1 MQRMIRQFAAEY
13 TSKTS
18 STQDSSSPNS
28 TKNQSLLKASPVA
41 SSTAGARAQNPVL
54 SKLLMADQD
63 SPLDLTVRKSQLDPS
78 EQDGVLD
85 LSTKKSPCAGNA
97 SLSHSPGCSATPGN
111 GRPGRPSQHHA
122 EGLRSGDGV
131 PPRSWQ
137 DGTREG
143 SGHSTSL
150 KVPLARSLQI
160 SEELL
165 SRNQHATA
173 ASHGPSGLQNHG
185 QHMILSREASWAKP
199 HYEFNFTRMKFRG
212 NGALHNISDLPFLTE
227 NSAFQKMA
235 LQTKQ
240 DGKKDMS
247 HSTPVDLKIPQV
259 RGMDLSWES
268 RSGDQYS
275 YSSLVMGSQTESA
288 LSKKL
293 RAILPKQ
300 NRRSL
305 LDPGPDS
312 WGSDAEQSTSGQP
325 YSTSDQEGDP
335 GSKQPRKK
343 RGRYRQYN
351 SEILE
356 EAISVVMNGKMSVSK
371 AQSIYGIPH
380 STLEYKVKERLGTL
394 KNPPKKKMKLM
405 RSEGQDVSVKLE
417 IDPQGEAAHSANE
430 SKDDSLSKA
439 FWICSFTELDL
450 MVLQVERQLIIAVQK
465 IDRTP
470 FCFAQP
476 KEVMGFICKMTLS
489 TVHEALEQPYFLK
502 RSLFLKRKEKEKKNE
517 ETAQAVAIDSLGQPK
532 SPLEKIMVRLCEY
545 HQKHFVRV
553 LNDICTEVQTG
564 YEGQQ
569 LSGPENLDVPTC
581 SSGCSQYHIENQE
594 HGTSCSESKLPLLLD
609 AEQSE
614 ARGSLRIL
622 CHALKHAVELKSTDR
637 RENCSS
643 VRRDFPEL
651 PTIRTTSIS
660 PRDSPTQGY
669 LTASNT
675 HHSIKNLEGQT
686 SAIEQETG
694 TRKGEDD
701 KDQVQSRGLLGG
713 YVAVKATNVNINE
726 ENLENRVSSLKNPFK
741 AFPEETRETA
751 FTTSSPRRADKENA
765 LQCGSKAFMHQ
776 DTEINDQE
784 TRSKVENH
792 YLASGKSKGVCHMHP
807 GDKTHVEN
815 AKDIWL
821 PINSMP
827 AVHHKTTNGHSRVK
841 SISAS
846 TKSTRKSK
854 KSSGL
859 RINDYDN
866 QYDVVYISQP
876 ITECHY
882 ESKKTVSARKTARKS
897 TRGYYYNG
905 ECCELPTIRTLVKT
919 PHSQENGNILAT
931 RPEAL
936 TSPIQGISLPSDS
949 YLAAAEPVGSNDDQR
964 SSTVAPTQEDSFSE
978 IRTEQCSYESISSEV
993 SVLKQKE
1000 ASLAEQATMPV
1011 SLFPCPVFHSDKDSL
1026 FVSSL
1031 QTMTVSFPQ
1040 EDKGDLQDSTDIL
1053 EAHSFGSDSYN
1064 CNRSKE
1070 NSVSIA
1076 NSVVHPVS
1084 EAANDKSAPL
1094 FSGNVT
1100 IPEPPILIEPESHV
1114 SMDLLMPEV
1123 SANSMDLLPPLD
1135 EPASVIDVSPSIE
1148 PPLLSPIDLAEP
1160 SVIPPAL
1167 DALDPCM
1174 TFPSEIPYISN
1185 SVSPVQLV
1193 ASPRSMSPVNH
1204 PTGRVP
1210 ELPTHIDREPSE
1222 ILSEE
1227 SSVVATIK
1235 MNVELP
1241 QLLSNLEAAK
1251 LPLSLDCTNTHE
1263 TTIENS
1269 QNLKERLSVECK
1281 NVLPLVAGSEDK
1293 GEKNVNDTIN
1303 ISETIKSDEEME
1315 VNSETPVDP
1324 KTSDK
1329 DKKETSSKTNID
1341 KKRRREKKPHIVSD
1355 RCLRS
1360 QQSLAPTE
1368 DSSEQPCSSNSL
1380 QFPQLQIKLSKSPGA
1395 KRFKREVHLDGA
1407 TSVCLPN
1414 DRHHQTLLNDSSKS
1428 TEQQADD
1435 ENDITIRQTYKKV
1448 MAKESVI
1455 ERSENG
1461 EENKDKPAAMLEI
1474 CLEANSDKRS
1484 VHVPTEISDKTEKQI
1499 DLKPES
1505 LENSDGPM
1513 NIIEELSNQHE
1524 TSSFICPGSKH
1535 AQPEKAMKCKKPALQ
1550 FYNLRHTP
1558 TTGHVVTATR
1568 NTSEKAIVQ
1577 VNSDIMTTS
1586 ADPVVTDEPN
1596 ARNENSIDFNSMKV
1610 LSDKPRF
1617 VEWCAEEDNQEL
1629 ITNFNTQ
1636 YMKIQ
1641 KGWIQ
1646 LEKEAQPAPKVKNK
1660 SDKLKEIWKSKKR
1673 TRKFKGSTEVQKL
1686 SPVQM
1691 LFMKGFDISNICKWF
1706 METTET
1712 KSLVIVKKL
1721 NTRIPGDMPLMKLP
1735 LQKGCSSGVYPS
1747 SLQAERLKKHLKK
1760 FAAMTPAK
1768 NTIKIQKLWTRLREN
1783 GDQTESEQIVG
1794 PKQTSLSEGSLAQ
1807 CIGPKNIQP
1816 SPSMPVQTSSRI
1828 LRKYSNLRGKLHG
1841 FHRAVKQERHDCM
1854 AKQLLA
1860 ESSSS
1865 NKSMCIKPLMS
1876 PKLAQQVKAIQLP
1889 TKSTPIEKGGKG
1901 RKGKGKLQEDTSA
1914 KGSLQQS
1921 KKKTPNENI
1930 RTLAVRQLSPSSK
1943 ERISLKKV
1951 SKVKQVG
1958 APATRKQTA
1967 AGRNNKHTSQN
1978 EKSKKLIDS
1987 RPGKKKAPTHIGK
2000 ASTSQKASLLSKQQG
2015 LMKALKEKVVRDPPS
2030 QSLKKASSEK
2040 ALTRSVKRIQE
2051 NKTRS
2056 KRKLRAKKESS
2067 PSKRR
2072 RLDAK

>member
-1 MQRMIRQFAAEY
+1 
-13 TSKTS
+13 
-18 STQDSSSPNS
+18 
-28 TKNQSLLKASPVA
+28 
-41 SSTAGARAQNPVL
+41 
-54 SKLLMADQD
+54 
-63 SPLDLTVRKSQLDPS
+63 
-78 EQDGVLD
+78 
-85 LSTKKSPCAGNA
+85 
-97 SLSHSPGCSATPGN
+97 
-111 GRPGRPSQHHA
+111 
-122 EGLRSGDGV
+122 
-131 PPRSWQ
+131 
-137 DGTREG
+137 
-143 SGHSTSL
+143 
-150 KVPLARSLQI
+150 
-160 SEELL
+160 
-165 SRNQHATA
+165 
-173 ASHGPSGLQNHG
+173 
-185 QHMILSREASWAKP
+185 
-199 HYEFNFTRMKFRG
+199 
-212 NGALHNISDLPFLTE
+212 
-227 NSAFQKMA
+227 
-235 LQTKQ
+235 
-240 DGKKDMS
+240 
-247 HSTPVDLKIPQV
+247 
-259 RGMDLSWES
+259 
-268 RSGDQYS
+268 
-275 YSSLVMGSQTESA
+275 
-288 LSKKL
+288 
-293 RAILPKQ
+293 
-300 NRRSL
+300 
-305 LDPGPDS
+305 
-312 WGSDAEQSTSGQP
+312 
-325 YSTSDQEGDP
+325 
-335 GSKQPRKK
+335 
-343 RGRYRQYN
+343 
-351 SEILE
+351 
-356 EAISVVMNGKMSVSK
+356 
-371 AQSIYGIPH
+371 
-380 STLEYKVKERLGTL
+380 
-394 KNPPKKKMKLM
+394 
-405 RSEGQDVSVKLE
+405 
-417 IDPQGEAAHSANE
+417 
-430 SKDDSLSKA
+430 
-439 FWICSFTELDL
+439 
-450 MVLQVERQLIIAVQK
+450 
-465 IDRTP
+465 
-470 FCFAQP
+470 
-476 KEVMGFICKMTLS
+476 
-489 TVHEALEQPYFLK
+489 
-502 RSLFLKRKEKEKKNE
+502 
-517 ETAQAVAIDSLGQPK
+517 
-532 SPLEKIMVRLCEY
+532 MVRLCPY

-553 LNDICTEVQTG
+553 LSDICTEVQTG

-569 LSGPENLDVPTC
+569 LSGPENMDVSTC

-594 HGTSCSESKLPLLLD
+594 RGTSCSESKLPLLLD

-637 RENCSS
+637 KENCSS
-643 VRRDFPEL
+643 IVRRDFPEL

-675 HHSIKNLEGQT
+675 HHSIKNLEGQN
-686 SAIEQETG
+686 SATEQETG
-694 TRKGEDD
+694 ARKGEED

-726 ENLENRVSSLKNPFK
+726 ENLENRVNSLKNPFK
-741 AFPEETRETA
+741 AFPEETREPA

-765 LQCGSKAFMHQ
+765 LQCSSKASTHQ

-784 TRSKVENH
+784 TRLKVENH

-815 AKDIWL
+815 AKDNWL
-821 PINSMP
+821 PINSIP

-882 ESKKTVSARKTARKS
+882 ESKKTLSARKTARKS

-905 ECCELPTIRTLVKT
+905 ECCELPTIRTLAKT

-931 RPEAL
+931 RPEVL
-936 TSPIQGISLPSDS
+936 TSPIQGISLPSGS
-949 YLAAAEPVGSNDDQR
+949 YFAAAEPVDSNDDQR
-964 SSTVAPTQEDSFSE
+964 SSTAAPTQEDSFNE
-978 IRTEQCSYESISSEV
+978 IRAEQCPYESISSEV
-993 SVLKQKE
+993 SVLKQRE
-1000 ASLAEQATMPV
+1000 ASLVEEATMPV

-1031 QTMTVSFPQ
+1031 QTMTVSFPR
-1040 EDKGDLQDSTDIL
+1040 ENEGDLQDSTGIL
-1053 EAHSFGSDSYN
+1053 EAHSSGSDSYN
-1064 CNRSKE
+1064 SNRPKE
-1070 NSVSIA
+1070 NTDSIA
-1076 NSVVHPVS
+1076 DSVVPSVS
-1084 EAANDKSAPL
+1084 EAANDKTASPFL
-1094 FSGNVT
+1094 GNVT
-1100 IPEPPILIEPESHV
+1100 IPETPVLIEPEPHV

-1123 SANSMDLLPPLD
+1123 SANSMDLLPPLE

-1160 SVIPPAL
+1160 LVVPPAF

-1174 TFPSEIPYISN
+1174 TFPSEIPYIPN

-1193 ASPRSMSPVNH
+1193 ASPRSMSPVIH
-1204 PTGRVP
+1204 PTGGVP

-1222 ILSEE
+1222 TLSEE

-1235 MNVELP
+1235 MDVELP
-1241 QLLSNLEAAK
+1241 QLLSNLEATK
-1251 LPLSLDCTNTHE
+1251 LPLSLDCTNTHK

-1269 QNLKERLSVECK
+1269 QNLKEGLSVECQ
-1281 NVLPLVAGSEDK
+1281 NVLPILAANEDK
-1293 GEKNVNDTIN
+1293 GEKNITDAIDIN
-1303 ISETIKSDEEME
+1303 ETTKSEEEVE
-1315 VNSETPVDP
+1315 ANSETLVEP
-1324 KTSDK
+1324 KTSEK
-1329 DKKETSSKTNID
+1329 DKKETSSKTSID
-1341 KKRRREKKPHIVSD
+1341 KKRRREKKTHIVSD

-1360 QQSLAPTE
+1360 QQSLVPTE
-1368 DSSEQPCSSNSL
+1368 DSAEQPCSSDSL
-1380 QFPQLQIKLSKSPGA
+1380 QLPQLQIKLSKSPGA

-1407 TSVCLPN
+1407 TSVCFPN
-1414 DRHHQTLLNDSSKS
+1414 DRHHHTVLNDSSKS
-1428 TEQQADD
+1428 TEQQAD
-1435 ENDITIRQTYKKV
+1435 EKNDITIRQTYKKL

-1455 ERSENG
+1455 EGSQNG
-1461 EENKDKPAAMLEI
+1461 EDNKNKPAAMLEI

-1484 VHVPTEISDKTEKQI
+1484 VHVPTEMPDKTEKQV

-1505 LENSDGPM
+1505 LENSDSPM
-1513 NIIEELSNQHE
+1513 NIIEVLSNQHE
-1524 TSSFICPGSKH
+1524 TSSFTCPGSKH
-1535 AQPEKAMKCKKPALQ
+1535 AQPEKAMKSKKPALQ

-1558 TTGHVVTATR
+1558 TAVHVVTATK

-1577 VNSDIMTTS
+1577 ANSDIMTTS

-1596 ARNENSIDFNSMKV
+1596 ARNENSISFNSMKV

-1646 LEKEAQPAPKVKNK
+1646 LEKEAQPTPKVKNK

-1721 NTRIPGDMPLMKLP
+1721 NTRIPGDIPLMKLP
-1735 LQKGCSSGVYPS
+1735 LQKGCSSGIYPS

-1768 NTIKIQKLWTRLREN
+1768 NTIKIQKLCTRLREN
-1783 GDQTESEQIVG
+1783 GDQTESEQTDG
-1794 PKQTSLSEGSLAQ
+1794 PKQTSPSEVSLAQ
-1807 CIGPKNIQP
+1807 CIGPKSIQP

-1841 FHRAVKQERHDCM
+1841 FHRVVKQERHDCVS
-1854 AKQLLA
+1854 KQLLA

-1943 ERISLKKV
+1943 ERISVKKV

-1958 APATRKQTA
+1958 APATRKHTV

-1978 EKSKKLIDS
+1978 EKSKKLTDS
-1987 RPGKKKAPTHIGK
+1987 RPGKKKASTHMGK
-2000 ASTSQKASLLSKQQG
+2000 ASTSQKASLLAKQQG
-2015 LMKALKEKVVRDPPS
+2015 LIKALKEKMVRDPPS

-2051 NKTRS
+2051 NKTRN

>member
-1 MQRMIRQFAAEY
+1 MASPCRRQKCSIERRGFRHQLDSWRHRLLRCVDFEPEGVSDWSFDENCLFCCLRREKVKEHFVSLDDPALEVGHHALLKQEQTKITWFERQAEEFLHEVFYRKGSPRVSDPNIPLVAREIMQRMIRQFAAEY

-111 GRPGRPSQHHA
+111 G
-122 EGLRSGDGV
+122 
-131 PPRSWQ
+131 
-137 DGTREG
+137 
-143 SGHSTSL
+143 
-150 KVPLARSLQI
+150 
-160 SEELL
+160 
-165 SRNQHATA
+165 
-173 ASHGPSGLQNHG
+173 
-185 QHMILSREASWAKP
+185 
-199 HYEFNFTRMKFRG
+199 
-212 NGALHNISDLPFLTE
+212 
-227 NSAFQKMA
+227 
-235 LQTKQ
+235 
-240 DGKKDMS
+240 
-247 HSTPVDLKIPQV
+247 
-259 RGMDLSWES
+259 
-268 RSGDQYS
+268 
-275 YSSLVMGSQTESA
+275 
-288 LSKKL
+288 
-293 RAILPKQ
+293 
-300 NRRSL
+300 
-305 LDPGPDS
+305 
-312 WGSDAEQSTSGQP
+312 
-325 YSTSDQEGDP
+325 
-335 GSKQPRKK
+335 
-343 RGRYRQYN
+343 
-351 SEILE
+351 
-356 EAISVVMNGKMSVSK
+356 
-371 AQSIYGIPH
+371 
-380 STLEYKVKERLGTL
+380 
-394 KNPPKKKMKLM
+394 
-405 RSEGQDVSVKLE
+405 
-417 IDPQGEAAHSANE
+417 
-430 SKDDSLSKA
+430 
-439 FWICSFTELDL
+439 
-450 MVLQVERQLIIAVQK
+450 
-465 IDRTP
+465 
-470 FCFAQP
+470 
-476 KEVMGFICKMTLS
+476 
-489 TVHEALEQPYFLK
+489 
-502 RSLFLKRKEKEKKNE
+502 E
-517 ETAQAVAIDSLGQPK
+517 ETAEAVAIDSLGQPK
-532 SPLEKIMVRLCEY
+532 SPLEKIMVRLCTY

-553 LNDICTEVQTG
+553 LNDICSEVQTG

-569 LSGPENLDVPTC
+569 LSGPENMDVSTC
-581 SSGCSQYHIENQE
+581 SLGCSQYHIENQE
-594 HGTSCSESKLPLLLD
+594 HGTSCSESKTPILLGT
-609 AEQSE
+609 EQSE

-622 CHALKHAVELKSTDR
+622 CHKLKHAVELKSADR
-637 RENCSS
+637 RDNCSS
-643 VRRDFPEL
+643 IVRRDFPEL

-686 SAIEQETG
+686 SATEQETG
-694 TRKGEDD
+694 ARKGEDD

-713 YVAVKATNVNINE
+713 YVAAKATNVNINE
-726 ENLENRVSSLKNPFK
+726 ENLENRVGSLKNPFK

-765 LQCGSKAFMHQ
+765 LQCSSKASMHQ

-827 AVHHKTTNGHSRVK
+827 AVHNKTTNGHSRVK
-841 SISAS
+841 NISAS

-905 ECCELPTIRTLVKT
+905 ECCELPTIRTLAKT

-931 RPEAL
+931 RPEVL

-949 YLAAAEPVGSNDDQR
+949 YLAATDPVGSNDDQR
-964 SSTVAPTQEDSFSE
+964 SSTVAPTQEDSFNE
-978 IRTEQCSYESISSEV
+978 IRAEQCSYESISSKV
-993 SVLKQKE
+993 SVPKQRE
-1000 ASLAEQATMPV
+1000 ASLAEEATVPV

-1031 QTMTVSFPQ
+1031 QTMTVSFPR
-1040 EDKGDLQDSTDIL
+1040 ENEGVLQDSTDVL
-1053 EAHSFGSDSYN
+1053 EANSSGSDSYN

-1070 NSVSIA
+1070 NSDSIA
-1076 NSVVHPVS
+1076 DSVVHSVS
-1084 EAANDKSAPL
+1084 EAANDKMA
-1094 FSGNVT
+1094 
-1100 IPEPPILIEPESHV
+1100 IPEPPILVAPEPHA

-1123 SANSMDLLPPLD
+1123 SANSVDLLPPLD

-1160 SVIPPAL
+1160 SVVPSTL
-1167 DALDPCM
+1167 DVLDPCM
-1174 TFPSEIPYISN
+1174 TFPSEIPYIPN

-1193 ASPRSMSPVNH
+1193 ASPRSMSPVID
-1204 PTGRVP
+1204 PTSGVP
-1210 ELPTHIDREPSE
+1210 ELPTDIDREPPE
-1222 ILSEE
+1222 TLSAE

-1235 MNVELP
+1235 MDVELP
-1241 QLLSNLEAAK
+1241 QLLPNLEAAK
-1251 LPLSLDCTNTHE
+1251 LPLSLDCTNTDK
-1263 TTIENS
+1263 TTTENS
-1269 QNLKERLSVECK
+1269 QNLEGLLVECK
-1281 NVLPLVAGSEDK
+1281 NVLPIVADNEDK
-1293 GEKNVNDTIN
+1293 GEKNINDTIN
-1303 ISETIKSDEEME
+1303 ISETTKSDEEME
-1315 VNSETPVDP
+1315 VNSKTPVEP
-1324 KTSDK
+1324 KTSEK

-1341 KKRRREKKPHIVSD
+1341 KKRRREKKTHIVSD

-1360 QQSLAPTE
+1360 QQSLVPTE

-1380 QFPQLQIKLSKSPGA
+1380 QRPQLQIKLSKSPGA
-1395 KRFKREVHLDGA
+1395 KRFKREVQLDGA

-1414 DRHHQTLLNDSSKS
+1414 DRHNQTLINESSKS
-1428 TEQQADD
+1428 TEQQPD
-1435 ENDITIRQTYKKV
+1435 EGNDITISQTYKKL
-1448 MAKESVI
+1448 MAKESVNRGI
-1455 ERSENG
+1455 EESQNG
-1461 EENKDKPAAMLEI
+1461 EDNKDKPAAMLEI

-1484 VHVPTEISDKTEKQI
+1484 VHVPTEMSDKTEKQV
-1499 DLKPES
+1499 DLKPKS
-1505 LENSDGPM
+1505 LENSDGPI
-1513 NIIEELSNQHE
+1513 NIIEVLSNQHE

-1535 AQPEKAMKCKKPALQ
+1535 AQPEKTMKCKKPALQ

-1558 TTGHVVTATR
+1558 TTAHVATATK
-1568 NTSEKAIVQ
+1568 NTSEKAIGQ
-1577 VNSDIMTTS
+1577 ANSDIMTTS

-1596 ARNENSIDFNSMKV
+1596 ARNENSLGFNSMKV

-1629 ITNFNTQ
+1629 ITNFSTQ

-1646 LEKEAQPAPKVKNK
+1646 LEKETQPAPKVKNK

-1721 NTRIPGDMPLMKLP
+1721 NTRIPGDIPLMKLP
-1735 LQKGCSSGVYPS
+1735 LQKGCSSGIYPS
-1747 SLQAERLKKHLKK
+1747 SVQAERLKKHLKK

-1768 NTIKIQKLWTRLREN
+1768 NTIKIPKLWNRPREN
-1783 GDQTESEQIVG
+1783 GDQTESEQTVG
-1794 PKQTSLSEGSLAQ
+1794 PKQTSPSEVSLAQ
-1807 CIGPKNIQP
+1807 CIGPKSIPP
-1816 SPSMPVQTSSRI
+1816 SPSMPVQTTSRI

-1841 FHRAVKQERHDCM
+1841 FHRVVKQERHDCVS
-1854 AKQLLA
+1854 KQHLA
-1860 ESSSS
+1860 ENTSS

-1876 PKLAQQVKAIQLP
+1876 PKLAQQVKDIQLP

-1901 RKGKGKLQEDTSA
+1901 RKGKGKLQEDTSG
-1914 KGSLQQS
+1914 KGNPQQS
-1921 KKKTPNENI
+1921 KKKTPNENV
-1930 RTLAVRQLSPSSK
+1930 RTLAMRQLSPSSK
-1943 ERISLKKV
+1943 ERISLKKA
-1951 SKVKQVG
+1951 SKVKQAG
-1958 APATRKQTA
+1958 APATRKQTS

-1987 RPGKKKAPTHIGK
+1987 RPGKKKAPAHIGK

-2015 LMKALKEKVVRDPPS
+2015 LIKALKEKMVRDPPS
-2030 QSLKKASSEK
+2030 QPLKKASSEK

>member
-1 MQRMIRQFAAEY
+1 MQRMIRQFAAGY

-63 SPLDLTVRKSQLDPS
+63 SPLDLTVRKSQLDPT

-97 SLSHSPGCSATPGN
+97 SLSHSPGCSAAPGN

-259 RGMDLSWES
+259 RG
-268 RSGDQYS
+268 
-275 YSSLVMGSQTESA
+275 
-288 LSKKL
+288 
-293 RAILPKQ
+293 
-300 NRRSL
+300 
-305 LDPGPDS
+305 
-312 WGSDAEQSTSGQP
+312 
-325 YSTSDQEGDP
+325 
-335 GSKQPRKK
+335 
-343 RGRYRQYN
+343 
-351 SEILE
+351 
-356 EAISVVMNGKMSVSK
+356 
-371 AQSIYGIPH
+371 
-380 STLEYKVKERLGTL
+380 
-394 KNPPKKKMKLM
+394 KKKT
-405 RSEGQDVSVKLE
+405 RSFGTTIFPQKVSVFK
-417 IDPQGEAAHSANE
+417 
-430 SKDDSLSKA
+430 
-439 FWICSFTELDL
+439 
-450 MVLQVERQLIIAVQK
+450 
-465 IDRTP
+465 
-470 FCFAQP
+470 
-476 KEVMGFICKMTLS
+476 
-489 TVHEALEQPYFLK
+489 
-502 RSLFLKRKEKEKKNE
+502 KEKEKKNE
-517 ETAQAVAIDSLGQPK
+517 ETAEAVAIDSLGQPK
-532 SPLEKIMVRLCEY
+532 SPLEKIMVKLCTY

-569 LSGPENLDVPTC
+569 LSGPENMDVSTC

-594 HGTSCSESKLPLLLD
+594 RGTSCSESKLPLLLD
-609 AEQSE
+609 AEPSE
-614 ARGSLRIL
+614 AHGSLRIL

-637 RENCSS
+637 RENYSS
-643 VRRDFPEL
+643 IVRRDFPEL
-651 PTIRTTSIS
+651 PTIRTTSMS

-686 SAIEQETG
+686 SATEQEMG
-694 TRKGEDD
+694 VRKGEDD
-701 KDQVQSRGLLGG
+701 KDQVQSRGLQGG
-713 YVAVKATNVNINE
+713 YVAVKATNVHINE
-726 ENLENRVSSLKNPFK
+726 EILENRVGSLKNPFK
-741 AFPEETRETA
+741 AFPEETREPA

-765 LQCGSKAFMHQ
+765 LQCSSRASVHQ

-792 YLASGKSKGVCHMHP
+792 YLASGKSKGGCHMHP
-807 GDKTHVEN
+807 GDKTHMEN

-882 ESKKTVSARKTARKS
+882 ENKKTVSARKTARKS

-905 ECCELPTIRTLVKT
+905 ECCELPTIRTLAKT
-919 PHSQENGNILAT
+919 SHSQENGNTLAT
-931 RPEAL
+931 RPEVL
-936 TSPIQGISLPSDS
+936 TSPIQGTVLPSGS

-964 SSTVAPTQEDSFSE
+964 SSTAAPIQEDSFNE
-978 IRTEQCSYESISSEV
+978 IRPEQCYYESISSEV
-993 SVLKQKE
+993 NVLKQRE
-1000 ASLAEQATMPV
+1000 VSLAEEATMPV
-1011 SLFPCPVFHSDKDSL
+1011 SLFPCPIFHSDKDSL

-1031 QTMTVSFPQ
+1031 QTMTASFPQ
-1040 EDKGDLQDSTDIL
+1040 ENEGDLQDSTSML
-1053 EAHSFGSDSYN
+1053 EAHSSGSDSYN
-1064 CNRSKE
+1064 CNRPKE
-1070 NSVSIA
+1070 NSDSIA
-1076 NSVVHPVS
+1076 DSVLQSVS
-1084 EAANDKSAPL
+1084 EAANDKTASL
-1094 FSGNVT
+1094 CLGNAT
-1100 IPEPPILIEPESHV
+1100 IPEPPILKEPEPHV

-1135 EPASVIDVSPSIE
+1135 EPASVINVSPSIE
-1148 PPLLSPIDLAEP
+1148 PPLLSPINLAEP
-1160 SVIPPAL
+1160 SVVPPAPDVL
-1167 DALDPCM
+1167 EPCM
-1174 TFPSEIPYISN
+1174 TFPSEIPYIPN

-1193 ASPRSMSPVNH
+1193 ASPRSMSPVIH
-1204 PTGRVP
+1204 PTGGVP
-1210 ELPTHIDREPSE
+1210 EPPAHIELELSETLSAEPS
-1222 ILSEE
+1222 
-1227 SSVVATIK
+1227 VVETIK
-1235 MNVELP
+1235 MDVELP

-1251 LPLSLDCTNTHE
+1251 LPLSLDYTNTHKASV
-1263 TTIENS
+1263 ENS
-1269 QNLKERLSVECK
+1269 QNLKEGHSVECK
-1281 NVLPLVAGSEDK
+1281 NVLPIVDANEDK
-1293 GEKNVNDTIN
+1293 REKNINDTID
-1303 ISETIKSDEEME
+1303 ISETTKSDEEVE
-1315 VNSETPVDP
+1315 ANSEIPVEL
-1324 KTSDK
+1324 KTSEK

-1360 QQSLAPTE
+1360 QQSLVPTE

-1380 QFPQLQIKLSKSPGA
+1380 QLPQLQIKLSKNPGA

-1407 TSVCLPN
+1407 TSVCFPN
-1414 DRHHQTLLNDSSKS
+1414 DRLHHTLLNDSTKS
-1428 TEQQADD
+1428 IEQQAD
-1435 ENDITIRQTYKKV
+1435 EGNDITIRQTYKKLT
-1448 MAKESVI
+1448 AKESVI
-1455 ERSENG
+1455 EGSQNG
-1461 EENKDKPAAMLEI
+1461 EDNKDKPAAMLEI
-1474 CLEANSDKRS
+1474 CLEASSDKRS
-1484 VHVPTEISDKTEKQI
+1484 VHVPTEMSDKAKNQI

-1505 LENSDGPM
+1505 LENSDSPM
-1513 NIIEELSNQHE
+1513 NIIEVLSNQHE
-1524 TSSFICPGSKH
+1524 TSSFICPISKH
-1535 AQPEKAMKCKKPALQ
+1535 TRPEKTMKCKKPALQ

-1558 TTGHVVTATR
+1558 TTSHVVTATK
-1568 NTSEKAIVQ
+1568 NTSEKTIVQ
-1577 VNSDIMTTS
+1577 ANSDIMTTS

-1596 ARNENSIDFNSMKV
+1596 ARNENSVDFNSIKV

-1629 ITNFNTQ
+1629 ITNFNAQ

-1721 NTRIPGDMPLMKLP
+1721 NTRIPGDIPLMKLP
-1735 LQKGCSSGVYPS
+1735 LQKGCSSGIYPS

-1783 GDQTESEQIVG
+1783 SDQTESEQIVS
-1794 PKQTSLSEGSLAQ
+1794 PKQTSPSEVSLAQ
-1807 CIGPKNIQP
+1807 CIGPKSVQP

-1841 FHRAVKQERHDCM
+1841 FHRVVKQERHDCVS
-1854 AKQLLA
+1854 KHLLA

-1889 TKSTPIEKGGKG
+1889 TKSTLIEKRGKG
-1901 RKGKGKLQEDTSA
+1901 RKGKGKLQEDTST

-1930 RTLAVRQLSPSSK
+1930 RTLGLGQLSPSSK

-1967 AGRNNKHTSQN
+1967 AGRNGKHTAQS

-1987 RPGKKKAPTHIGK
+1987 QPGGKKAPTHVGK
-2000 ASTSQKASLLSKQQG
+2000 ASASQKAGLLSKQQG
-2015 LMKALKEKVVRDPPS
+2015 LMKALKEKMVRDPPS

-2056 KRKLRAKKESS
+2056 KRKLRAKKDPS

-2072 RLDAK
+2072 RLDVK

>member
-41 SSTAGARAQNPVL
+41 SSTAGATAQNPVL

-430 SKDDSLSKA
+430 SKDD
-439 FWICSFTELDL
+439 
-450 MVLQVERQLIIAVQK
+450 
-465 IDRTP
+465 
-470 FCFAQP
+470 
-476 KEVMGFICKMTLS
+476 
-489 TVHEALEQPYFLK
+489 Y
-502 RSLFLKRKEKEKKNE
+502 E
-517 ETAQAVAIDSLGQPK
+517 ETAETVAIDSLGQPK
-532 SPLEKIMVRLCEY
+532 SPLEKIMVRLCTY

-569 LSGPENLDVPTC
+569 LSGPENMDVSTC
-581 SSGCSQYHIENQE
+581 SSGCSQYHTENQE
-594 HGTSCSESKLPLLLD
+594 LGTSCSESKFPLLLD
-609 AEQSE
+609 ADQSGP
-614 ARGSLRIL
+614 RGSLRIL

-637 RENCSS
+637 RENCSPV

-651 PTIRTTSIS
+651 PTVRTTSAS

-669 LTASNT
+669 LTASNI
-675 HHSIKNLEGQT
+675 HHSAKNLEGQT
-686 SAIEQETG
+686 SATEQDMG
-694 TRKGEDD
+694 VRKGDDD
-701 KDQVQSRGLLGG
+701 KDQVQSRALLGG
-713 YVAVKATNVNINE
+713 YVAVKASNVNINE
-726 ENLENRVSSLKNPFK
+726 ESLENRMGSLKNPFK
-741 AFPEETRETA
+741 AFPEESREPA
-751 FTTSSPRRADKENA
+751 FSTSSPRRADKENA
-765 LQCGSKAFMHQ
+765 LQCSSKASVHQ

-792 YLASGKSKGVCHMHP
+792 YLASGKSKGGYHMHP
-807 GDKTHVEN
+807 ADKTHVEN

-827 AVHHKTTNGHSRVK
+827 AVHHKTTNGHSRAK

-846 TKSTRKSK
+846 TKGTRKSK
-854 KSSGL
+854 RSSGL

-905 ECCELPTIRTLVKT
+905 ECCELPTIRTLAKT
-919 PHSQENGNILAT
+919 PHLQENGNILAT
-931 RPEAL
+931 RPEVL
-936 TSPIQGISLPSDS
+936 TSPIQGISLPSGS
-949 YLAAAEPVGSNDDQR
+949 YLAAAEPVDNNGDQR
-964 SSTVAPTQEDSFSE
+964 SSTVAPTQENSFNE
-978 IRTEQCSYESISSEV
+978 IRAEQCSYESISSEV
-993 SVLKQKE
+993 SVLKQRE
-1000 ASLAEQATMPV
+1000 VSLAEAPTTPL
-1011 SLFPCPVFHSDKDSL
+1011 SLLPCPVLHSDKDSL
-1026 FVSSL
+1026 FLSSL
-1031 QTMTVSFPQ
+1031 QTMTVSSPQ
-1040 EDKGDLQDSTDIL
+1040 QNEGDLQDSTDMV
-1053 EAHSFGSDSYN
+1053 EAHSGSDS
-1064 CNRSKE
+1064 NRPKE
-1070 NSVSIA
+1070 NSDSIA
-1076 NSVVHPVS
+1076 DSVVHSVP
-1084 EAANDKSAPL
+1084 EAVNDNSSL
-1094 FSGNVT
+1094 CLGNVT
-1100 IPEPPILIEPESHV
+1100 IPEPPILIEPEPHV
-1114 SMDLLMPEV
+1114 SMDLLMPEI
-1123 SANSMDLLPPLD
+1123 STNNMDLLPPLD
-1135 EPASVIDVSPSIE
+1135 EPASVVDISPSVE

-1160 SVIPPAL
+1160 PAVPPAL
-1167 DALDPCM
+1167 DVLEPCVD
-1174 TFPSEIPYISN
+1174 FSAEVPHIPK

-1193 ASPRSMSPVNH
+1193 ASPRSMSAVIH
-1204 PTGRVP
+1204 PASGVP
-1210 ELPTHIDREPSE
+1210 ELPAHIDLEPSE
-1222 ILSEE
+1222 TLSVE
-1227 SSVVATIK
+1227 SSVVATTK
-1235 MNVELP
+1235 MDVELP
-1241 QLLSNLEAAK
+1241 QMLSNLEAAE
-1251 LPLSLDCTNTHE
+1251 LPLSLDCTNTQE
-1263 TTIENS
+1263 TSIKNS
-1269 QNLKERLSVECK
+1269 QNLKEGLSVECE
-1281 NVLPLVAGSEDK
+1281 NMLLIVDTSEDK
-1293 GEKNVNDTIN
+1293 REKNVNDTID
-1303 ISETIKSDEEME
+1303 ISETTKSDEEME
-1315 VNSETPVDP
+1315 ADSETPITL
-1324 KTSDK
+1324 KTSEMDN
-1329 DKKETSSKTNID
+1329 KKEPSSKTSID
-1341 KKRRREKKPHIVSD
+1341 KKRRREKKTQVVSD

-1360 QQSLAPTE
+1360 QQTLSPTE
-1368 DSSEQPCSSNSL
+1368 DSAEQPCSSNSL
-1380 QFPQLQIKLSKSPGA
+1380 QLPQLQIKLSKSPGA

-1407 TSVCLPN
+1407 ASVCFPN
-1414 DRHHQTLLNDSSKS
+1414 DRFHHTLLNESSKPI
-1428 TEQQADD
+1428 EPQVD
-1435 ENDITIRQTYKKV
+1435 EGNDITIRQTYKKLL
-1448 MAKESVI
+1448 AKESVI
-1455 ERSENG
+1455 EGSQNG
-1461 EENKDKPAAMLEI
+1461 EGNKGKPATVLEI
-1474 CLEANSDKRS
+1474 CLEASSDRRS
-1484 VHVPTEISDKTEKQI
+1484 VHVPAEMSDKTEKQV
-1499 DLKPES
+1499 DLKPEA
-1505 LENSDGPM
+1505 LGNSDNTV
-1513 NIIEELSNQHE
+1513 NITEVLCNQHE
-1524 TSSFICPGSKH
+1524 TGSSTSPGSKY
-1535 AQPEKAMKCKKPALQ
+1535 AQPEKIVKCKKPALQ

-1558 TTGHVVTATR
+1558 ATVPVATATK

-1577 VNSDIMTTS
+1577 VNSDIMTTATDS
-1586 ADPVVTDEPN
+1586 DVTDEPN
-1596 ARNENSIDFNSMKV
+1596 ARNENSIGFSNMKV
-1610 LSDKPRF
+1610 LSDNKPRF

-1629 ITNFNTQ
+1629 ITNFNAQ
-1636 YMKIQ
+1636 YMKVQ

-1691 LFMKGFDISNICKWF
+1691 LFMKGFDISSICKWF

-1721 NTRIPGDMPLMKLP
+1721 NTRLPGDIPLMKLP
-1735 LQKGCSSGVYPS
+1735 LQKGCSSGIYPS

-1768 NTIKIQKLWTRLREN
+1768 NTIKTQKMWARLREN
-1783 GDQTESEQIVG
+1783 GEGIESEQVAS
-1794 PKQTSLSEGSLAQ
+1794 PKQTSPSEVSLAH
-1807 CIGPKNIQP
+1807 GTEPKSIQS
-1816 SPSMPVQTSSRI
+1816 SPSTPVQTSSRI

-1841 FHRAVKQERHDCM
+1841 FHRAVKQERHDCV
-1854 AKQLLA
+1854 AKHLLT
-1860 ESSSS
+1860 ESNSS

-1889 TKSTPIEKGGKG
+1889 TKSTLVEKGGKG
-1901 RKGKGKLQEDTSA
+1901 RKGKGRLQEDSSS

-1921 KKKTPNENI
+1921 KKKTPNESI
-1930 RTLAVRQLSPSSK
+1930 RTPALGQLSPSSK
-1943 ERISLKKV
+1943 ERTSLKKV

-1967 AGRNNKHTSQN
+1967 AGRNNKHTPQN
-1978 EKSKKLIDS
+1978 EKAKKLIDS
-1987 RPGKKKAPTHIGK
+1987 RPGKKKTAAHMGK
-2000 ASTSQKASLLSKQQG
+2000 ASTSQKASLLSKQRG
-2015 LMKALKEKVVRDPPS
+2015 LMRPLKQKMVRDPPS

-2040 ALTRSVKRIQE
+2040 ALTKSAKRIQE
-2051 NKTRS
+2051 NKTQS
-2056 KRKLRAKKESS
+2056 KRKLRAKKDSS

>member
-1 MQRMIRQFAAEY
+1 MASPCGRQKCSIERRGFRHQLDSWRHRLLRCVDFEAEGVSDWSFDENCLFCCLRREKVKEHFVSLDDPALEVGHHTLLRQEQTKIWFERQAEEFLHEVFYRKGSPRVSDPNIPLVAREIMQRMIRQFAAEY

-111 GRPGRPSQHHA
+111 G
-122 EGLRSGDGV
+122 
-131 PPRSWQ
+131 
-137 DGTREG
+137 
-143 SGHSTSL
+143 
-150 KVPLARSLQI
+150 
-160 SEELL
+160 
-165 SRNQHATA
+165 
-173 ASHGPSGLQNHG
+173 
-185 QHMILSREASWAKP
+185 
-199 HYEFNFTRMKFRG
+199 
-212 NGALHNISDLPFLTE
+212 
-227 NSAFQKMA
+227 
-235 LQTKQ
+235 
-240 DGKKDMS
+240 
-247 HSTPVDLKIPQV
+247 
-259 RGMDLSWES
+259 
-268 RSGDQYS
+268 
-275 YSSLVMGSQTESA
+275 
-288 LSKKL
+288 
-293 RAILPKQ
+293 
-300 NRRSL
+300 
-305 LDPGPDS
+305 
-312 WGSDAEQSTSGQP
+312 
-325 YSTSDQEGDP
+325 
-335 GSKQPRKK
+335 
-343 RGRYRQYN
+343 
-351 SEILE
+351 
-356 EAISVVMNGKMSVSK
+356 
-371 AQSIYGIPH
+371 
-380 STLEYKVKERLGTL
+380 
-394 KNPPKKKMKLM
+394 
-405 RSEGQDVSVKLE
+405 
-417 IDPQGEAAHSANE
+417 
-430 SKDDSLSKA
+430 
-439 FWICSFTELDL
+439 
-450 MVLQVERQLIIAVQK
+450 
-465 IDRTP
+465 
-470 FCFAQP
+470 
-476 KEVMGFICKMTLS
+476 
-489 TVHEALEQPYFLK
+489 
-502 RSLFLKRKEKEKKNE
+502 E
-517 ETAQAVAIDSLGQPK
+517 ETAEAVAIDSLGQPK
-532 SPLEKIMVRLCEY
+532 SPLEKIMVRLCPY

-553 LNDICTEVQTG
+553 LSDICTEVQTG

-569 LSGPENLDVPTC
+569 LSGPENMDVSTC

-594 HGTSCSESKLPLLLD
+594 RGTSCSESKLPLLLD

-643 VRRDFPEL
+643 VVRRDFPEL

-675 HHSIKNLEGQT
+675 HHSIKNLEGQN
-686 SAIEQETG
+686 SATEQETG
-694 TRKGEDD
+694 ARKGEED

-726 ENLENRVSSLKNPFK
+726 ENLENRVNSLKNPFK
-741 AFPEETRETA
+741 AFPEETREPA

-765 LQCGSKAFMHQ
+765 LQCSSKASTHQ

-784 TRSKVENH
+784 TRLKVENH

-815 AKDIWL
+815 AKDNWL
-821 PINSMP
+821 PINSIP

-882 ESKKTVSARKTARKS
+882 ESKKTLSARKTARKS

-905 ECCELPTIRTLVKT
+905 ECCELPTIRTLAKI
-919 PHSQENGNILAT
+919 PHSQENGNILPT
-931 RPEAL
+931 RPEVL
-936 TSPIQGISLPSDS
+936 TSPIQGISLPSSS
-949 YLAAAEPVGSNDDQR
+949 YFAAAEPVDSNDDHR
-964 SSTVAPTQEDSFSE
+964 SSTAAPTQEDTFNE
-978 IRTEQCSYESISSEV
+978 IRAEQCPYESISSEV

-1000 ASLAEQATMPV
+1000 ASLVEEATMPV

-1026 FVSSL
+1026 FGSSL
-1031 QTMTVSFPQ
+1031 QTMTVSFPR
-1040 EDKGDLQDSTDIL
+1040 ENEGDLQDSTGIL
-1053 EAHSFGSDSYN
+1053 EAHSSGSDSYN
-1064 CNRSKE
+1064 SNRPKE
-1070 NSVSIA
+1070 NSDSIA
-1076 NSVVHPVS
+1076 DSVVHFVS
-1084 EAANDKSAPL
+1084 EAANDKTASPSL
-1094 FSGNVT
+1094 GNVT
-1100 IPEPPILIEPESHV
+1100 IPETPVLIEPEPHI

-1135 EPASVIDVSPSIE
+1135 EPASVIDVSPSTE

-1160 SVIPPAL
+1160 SVVPPAF
-1167 DALDPCM
+1167 DGLDPCM
-1174 TFPSEIPYISN
+1174 TFPSEIPYIPN
-1185 SVSPVQLV
+1185 SGSPVQLV
-1193 ASPRSMSPVNH
+1193 ASPRSMSPVIH
-1204 PTGRVP
+1204 PTGGVP
-1210 ELPTHIDREPSE
+1210 ELLTHIDREPSE
-1222 ILSEE
+1222 TLSAE

-1235 MNVELP
+1235 MDVELP

-1251 LPLSLDCTNTHE
+1251 LPLSLDCTNTHK
-1263 TTIENS
+1263 TTIENP
-1269 QNLKERLSVECK
+1269 QNLKEGLSVECQ
-1281 NVLPLVAGSEDK
+1281 NVLPILAVNEDK
-1293 GEKNVNDTIN
+1293 GEKNIVDTIDIN
-1303 ISETIKSDEEME
+1303 ETTKSDEEVE
-1315 VNSETPVDP
+1315 ANSETIVQP
-1324 KTSDK
+1324 KISEK
-1329 DKKETSSKTNID
+1329 DKKETSSKTSID
-1341 KKRRREKKPHIVSD
+1341 KKRRQEKKTHIVSD

-1368 DSSEQPCSSNSL
+1368 DSAEQPCSSDSL
-1380 QFPQLQIKLSKSPGA
+1380 QLPQLQIKLSKSPGA
-1395 KRFKREVHLDGA
+1395 KRFKREVHLDGS
-1407 TSVCLPN
+1407 TSVCFPN
-1414 DRHHQTLLNDSSKS
+1414 DRCHHTVLNDSSKS
-1428 TEQQADD
+1428 TEQQAD
-1435 ENDITIRQTYKKV
+1435 EKNDITIRQTYKKL

-1455 ERSENG
+1455 EGSQNG
-1461 EENKDKPAAMLEI
+1461 EDNKDKPAAMLEI

-1484 VHVPTEISDKTEKQI
+1484 VHVPTEMPDKTEKQLN
-1499 DLKPES
+1499 LKPES

-1513 NIIEELSNQHE
+1513 NIIEVLSNQHE
-1524 TSSFICPGSKH
+1524 TSSFTCPGSKH
-1535 AQPEKAMKCKKPALQ
+1535 AQPEKAMKSKKPALQ

-1558 TTGHVVTATR
+1558 TAVHVVTATK
-1568 NTSEKAIVQ
+1568 NTSEKVIAQ
-1577 VNSDIMTTS
+1577 ANSDIMTTS

-1596 ARNENSIDFNSMKV
+1596 ARNENSIGFNSMKV

-1712 KSLVIVKKL
+1712 RSLVIVKKL
-1721 NTRIPGDMPLMKLP
+1721 NTRIPGDIPPMKLP
-1735 LQKGCSSGVYPS
+1735 LQKGCSSGIYPS

-1768 NTIKIQKLWTRLREN
+1768 NTIKIQKLCTRLREN
-1783 GDQTESEQIVG
+1783 GDQTESEQIDG
-1794 PKQTSLSEGSLAQ
+1794 PKQTSPSEVSLAQ
-1807 CIGPKNIQP
+1807 CIGPKSIQP

-1841 FHRAVKQERHDCM
+1841 FHRVVKQERHDCGS
-1854 AKQLLA
+1854 KQLLA

-1865 NKSMCIKPLMS
+1865 SKSMCIKPLMS

-1901 RKGKGKLQEDTSA
+1901 RKGKGKLQDTSA

-1921 KKKTPNENI
+1921 KKKAPNENI
-1930 RTLAVRQLSPSSK
+1930 RTPALRQLSPSSK
-1943 ERISLKKV
+1943 ERIPVKKV

-1958 APATRKQTA
+1958 APATRKHTM

-1978 EKSKKLIDS
+1978 EKSKKLTDS
-1987 RPGKKKAPTHIGK
+1987 RPGEKKASTHTGK
-2000 ASTSQKASLLSKQQG
+2000 ASTSQKASLLAKQG
-2015 LMKALKEKVVRDPPS
+2015 LMKALKEKMVRDPPS

-2051 NKTRS
+2051 KKTRN

>member
-111 GRPGRPSQHHA
+111 G
-122 EGLRSGDGV
+122 
-131 PPRSWQ
+131 
-137 DGTREG
+137 
-143 SGHSTSL
+143 
-150 KVPLARSLQI
+150 
-160 SEELL
+160 
-165 SRNQHATA
+165 
-173 ASHGPSGLQNHG
+173 
-185 QHMILSREASWAKP
+185 
-199 HYEFNFTRMKFRG
+199 
-212 NGALHNISDLPFLTE
+212 
-227 NSAFQKMA
+227 
-235 LQTKQ
+235 
-240 DGKKDMS
+240 
-247 HSTPVDLKIPQV
+247 
-259 RGMDLSWES
+259 
-268 RSGDQYS
+268 
-275 YSSLVMGSQTESA
+275 
-288 LSKKL
+288 
-293 RAILPKQ
+293 
-300 NRRSL
+300 
-305 LDPGPDS
+305 
-312 WGSDAEQSTSGQP
+312 
-325 YSTSDQEGDP
+325 
-335 GSKQPRKK
+335 
-343 RGRYRQYN
+343 
-351 SEILE
+351 
-356 EAISVVMNGKMSVSK
+356 
-371 AQSIYGIPH
+371 
-380 STLEYKVKERLGTL
+380 
-394 KNPPKKKMKLM
+394 
-405 RSEGQDVSVKLE
+405 
-417 IDPQGEAAHSANE
+417 
-430 SKDDSLSKA
+430 
-439 FWICSFTELDL
+439 
-450 MVLQVERQLIIAVQK
+450 
-465 IDRTP
+465 
-470 FCFAQP
+470 
-476 KEVMGFICKMTLS
+476 
-489 TVHEALEQPYFLK
+489 
-502 RSLFLKRKEKEKKNE
+502 E
-517 ETAQAVAIDSLGQPK
+517 ETTEAVTIDSLGQPK
-532 SPLEKIMVRLCEY
+532 SPLEKIMVRLCTY

-569 LSGPENLDVPTC
+569 LSGPENMDVSTC

-594 HGTSCSESKLPLLLD
+594 HGTSCSEPKLPLLLD
-609 AEQSE
+609 AEPSE

-622 CHALKHAVELKSTDR
+622 CQALKHAVELKSTDR
-637 RENCSS
+637 RENFNSIA
-643 VRRDFPEL
+643 RRDFPEL

-675 HHSIKNLEGQT
+675 HHSIKNTEGQT
-686 SAIEQETG
+686 SATEQEMG
-694 TRKGEDD
+694 ARKSEDD

-713 YVAVKATNVNINE
+713 YVAVKATNE
-726 ENLENRVSSLKNPFK
+726 ESLENRVGSLKNPFR
-741 AFPEETRETA
+741 AFPEETRETT
-751 FTTSSPRRADKENA
+751 FTTNSPRRADKENA
-765 LQCGSKAFMHQ
+765 LQCSSKASMHQ
-776 DTEINDQE
+776 DTEISDQE

-792 YLASGKSKGVCHMHP
+792 YLASGKSKGVCHLHP

-827 AVHHKTTNGHSRVK
+827 AMHHKTTNGHSRVK

-846 TKSTRKSK
+846 PKSTRKSK

-882 ESKKTVSARKTARKS
+882 ESKKTVSAKKTARKS

-905 ECCELPTIRTLVKT
+905 ECCELPTIRTLAKT
-919 PHSQENGNILAT
+919 PHSQENGDIVA
-931 RPEAL
+931 
-936 TSPIQGISLPSDS
+936 TSPIQGISLPSGH
-949 YLAAAEPVGSNDDQR
+949 LAAAEPVGSNDDEMP
-964 SSTVAPTQEDSFSE
+964 STEAPMQEDSFNE
-978 IRTEQCSYESISSEV
+978 IRLEQCSYESISSEV
-993 SVLKQKE
+993 SVLKQRE
-1000 ASLAEQATMPV
+1000 ASLGEEATTPV
-1011 SLFPCPVFHSDKDSL
+1011 SPLLCPVFHTDKDSL
-1026 FVSSL
+1026 LLSPL
-1031 QTMTVSFPQ
+1031 QTTTVSPPR
-1040 EDKGDLQDSTDIL
+1040 EGEGDLQDNTDIL
-1053 EAHSFGSDSYN
+1053 EAHSSGSDSYN

-1070 NSVSIA
+1070 NSNNIADSIEH
-1076 NSVVHPVS
+1076 SVS
-1084 EAANDKSAPL
+1084 EAANDNIASL
-1094 FSGNVT
+1094 VLGNVT
-1100 IPEPPILIEPESHV
+1100 IPEPPILIEPEPPV
-1114 SMDLLMPEV
+1114 SMDLVMPPLDEPDEV

-1160 SVIPPAL
+1160 SVVSLAP
-1167 DALDPCM
+1167 DVLDPCV
-1174 TFPSEIPYISN
+1174 TFPSEAPCIPN
-1185 SVSPVQLV
+1185 SVSPVQFV
-1193 ASPRSMSPVNH
+1193 ASPGSLSPVVH
-1204 PTGRVP
+1204 PTDGVP
-1210 ELPTHIDREPSE
+1210 ELPTLIDQEPSE
-1222 ILSEE
+1222 TLSAE
-1227 SSVVATIK
+1227 SSVVATI
-1235 MNVELP
+1235 NTDVELP
-1241 QLLSNLEAAK
+1241 KLLSNSEAENP
-1251 LPLSLDCTNTHE
+1251 PLCLDCPNAHK

-1269 QNLKERLSVECK
+1269 QNLKEEFSDECK
-1281 NVLPLVAGSEDK
+1281 NVLPIVAGDEEK
-1293 GEKNVNDTIN
+1293 GEKNINDTAN
-1303 ISETIKSDEEME
+1303 ISETTKSDEEVE
-1315 VNSETPVDP
+1315 VNSETPVEA
-1324 KTSDK
+1324 KTSEK
-1329 DKKETSSKTNID
+1329 DKKETPPKTNIE
-1341 KKRRREKKPHIVSD
+1341 KKRRREKKPHVVSD
-1355 RCLRS
+1355 RRLRS
-1360 QQSLAPTE
+1360 QQSLAPAE

-1380 QFPQLQIKLSKSPGA
+1380 QLPQLQIKLSKSPGA

-1407 TSVCLPN
+1407 TSVCFPN

-1428 TEQQADD
+1428 TDLQQAD
-1435 ENDITIRQTYKKV
+1435 EESDITISQTYKKL

-1455 ERSENG
+1455 EGSQN
-1461 EENKDKPAAMLEI
+1461 EEDNKDKPTAMLEI

-1484 VHVPTEISDKTEKQI
+1484 VHVPAEISDKNEKQV
-1499 DLKPES
+1499 DLKPDS
-1505 LENSDGPM
+1505 LETSDPPM
-1513 NIIEELSNQHE
+1513 NITDVLSNQHE
-1524 TSSFICPGSKH
+1524 TSSFVCPGSKH
-1535 AQPEKAMKCKKPALQ
+1535 AQTEKEAKCKKPALQ

-1558 TTGHVVTATR
+1558 TTAHVATSTK
-1568 NTSEKAIVQ
+1568 NTSEKGIEQA
-1577 VNSDIMTTS
+1577 NPDDMTPS
-1586 ADPVVTDEPN
+1586 VTDEPN
-1596 ARNENSIDFNSMKV
+1596 ARSENSIDFNSMKT

-1617 VEWCAEEDNQEL
+1617 VEWCSEEDNQEL
-1629 ITNFNTQ
+1629 VTNFNSQ
-1636 YMKIQ
+1636 YMKVQ

-1721 NTRIPGDMPLMKLP
+1721 NTRIPGDVPLMKLP
-1735 LQKGCSSGVYPS
+1735 LQKGCSSGIYPS

-1768 NTIKIQKLWTRLREN
+1768 NTIKVQKLWTRLREN
-1783 GDQTESEQIVG
+1783 GDQTEPEQIVG
-1794 PKQTSLSEGSLAQ
+1794 PKQTPPSEVNLAQ
-1807 CIGPKNIQP
+1807 CIGPKSTQP

-1828 LRKYSNLRGKLHG
+1828 LRKYSNLRGKLRG
-1841 FHRAVKQERHDCM
+1841 FHRAAKQERQDCVS
-1854 AKQLLA
+1854 KRLLD

-1876 PKLAQQVKAIQLP
+1876 PKLAQQVKAVQAP
-1889 TKSTPIEKGGKG
+1889 TKSTPIEKGEKG
-1901 RKGKGKLQEDTSA
+1901 RKGKGKLQEEPSA

-1921 KKKTPNENI
+1921 KKRTPNETI
-1930 RTLAVRQLSPSSK
+1930 KTLAVQQSRPSSK
-1943 ERISLKKV
+1943 ERLSLKKA
-1951 SKVKQVG
+1951 SKGRQVG

-1967 AGRNNKHTSQN
+1967 AKRNNKHLSQK

-1987 RPGKKKAPTHIGK
+1987 RPGKKKTPVPVGK

-2015 LMKALKEKVVRDPPS
+2015 LTKALKEKTVREPPS

-2056 KRKLRAKKESS
+2056 KRKLRSKKDSS